1 MSACIIYSSAREIS
15 WRKCRRRLLAGP
27 LAFFSLFF
35 TAITQFSR
43 TPLVTSPPPPVNTPP
58 SINVS
63 AVSVV
68 ETAPSIPV
76 SVEMAP
82 TSMPDVSIETAPQR
96 ILVSVENEHWYG
108 GSYERIVPC
117 VEGMLCE
124 FAKKKREDADVL
136 WHHLCSSPSQ
146 RARPDQLALIMSFE
160 SSVNYPCL
168 EDPDHLKR
176 FNMTMTYRL
185 DSSLPLP
192 SLREDHLQAFTEPVV
207 PFEQKKDAIIFLQNN
222 CASRSGREEFVHS
235 LIAANFTVD
244 RVGKCLNNAP
254 MLGKGQN
261 SKHDAFAQYKFCLTF
276 ENSVTPF
283 YTSEKLW
290 DGMSAG
296 CLTIYK
302 GAPNVR
308 DYLPDAERSTL
319 IVDDSTDFAVFANRL
334 RSLMRDKDE
343 YESYFVWRTRKLREQ
358 QLGYRDL
365 VGIVRWP
372 YHSQCM
378 ICLMAAEAKRAGRV
392 PHWKDVLKPLPED
405 NDAKRNTSSLSSS

>member
-1 MSACIIYSSAREIS
+1 MSACIICSPAREIN
-15 WRKCRRRLLAGP
+15 WRKRRRRFLAGP
-27 LAFFSLFF
+27 FAFFSLFF
-35 TAITQFSR
+35 TAITQFTR
-43 TPLVTSPPPPVNTPP
+43 TPLVTSPPPPGNTPP
-58 SINVS
+58 SIHVS
-63 AVSVV
+63 TVSVV

-76 SVEMAP
+76 SVETAP
-82 TSMPDVSIETAPQR
+82 TSMPDVSVETAPQH
-96 ILVSVENEHWYG
+96 ILVSVETGHWYG
-108 GSYERIVPC
+108 DYERIVPC
-117 VEGMLCE
+117 VEGMRCE
-124 FAKKKREDADVL
+124 FAKNRREDADVL

-146 RARPDQLALIMSFE
+146 RAQPDQLALIMSFE

-176 FNMTMTYRL
+176 FNITMTYRL

-207 PFEQKKDAIIFLQNN
+207 PFEQKKDAIVFLQHN
-222 CASRSGREEFVHS
+222 CASRSGREDFVRS

-244 RVGKCLNNAP
+244 SVGKCLNNAP
-254 MLGKGQN
+254 MLATGQ
-261 SKHDAFAQYKFCLTF
+261 SSMKRDTLAQYKFCLTF

-319 IVDDSTDFAVFANRL
+319 IVDDSTDFAAFANRL
-334 RSLMRDKDE
+334 QSLMRDKDE
-343 YESYFVWRTRKLREQ
+343 YESYFVWRTRELREQ

-365 VGIVRWP
+365 VGIVNWP

-378 ICLMAAEAKRAGRV
+378 ICLMAAEAKITGRV
-392 PHWKDVLKPLPED
+392 PHWKDVLKLSPED
-405 NDAKRNTSSLSSS
+405 SKARR